1 MKISTSRL
9 ALVGLTVFFAGAA
22 AHAQSPAITIT
33 GAGDPV
39 NVTQT
44 GTYGYSFTATSD
56 LYVTAL
62 GVLDDFGDGLDE
74 AHQVGLFDGIGT
86 LKTVTVP
93 AGTSAALVGGYASG
107 STTRGGFRYVSIS
120 PVLLTAGTTY
130 SVGAFYDDMDTEAL
144 LTTEESVVFT
154 SNPLITFGRALF
166 SDAGSLSYVYQY
178 DPNASST
185 VGYFG
190 PNLQVTAVPE
200 PGVVAFGFLAA
211 GSVLGLIAR
220 KRKG

>member
-1 MKISTSRL
+1 LKISTSRL

-86 LKTVTVP
+86 LKTVTVSN
-93 AGTSAALVGGYASG
+93 TSALVGGYASG

-130 SVGAFYDDMDTEAL
+130 SVGAFYDASDTEAL

-166 SDAGSLSYVYQY
+166 SDAGSLSYLYQY